1 MCDTKSGSPEK
12 EINLNEF
19 LDFLNLSCH
28 VNDMISQTTT
38 QIGKDSSNHLHHQ
51 HHHGVG
57 KTPNTGAISKS
68 HNSQKSIDFQQLA
81 NNRLVNDLFGYRNS
95 PRQTTNITDEVTD
108 SGPSTGSSGGS
119 GGGGFTTE
127 INRLRRQNS
136 ITMAKA
142 KSSHPGSDGTLH
154 PKLNEKLDFILNE
167 GILDAVLPFIC
178 PVPLP
183 ANYNNRLKPKGK
195 ETNGKASSTTIT
207 EAKNTTE
214 GETEASTSTT
224 GKESNT
230 NTTKSSVKAPTTLS
244 VAKTMT
250 TIHTG
255 PSNKKEP
262 EVIIHVC
269 DEVKNTS
276 KDFQCPQSL
285 LVSKM
290 GYFAD
295 VTAGQKLEDMD
306 ISVHC
311 DIQIFDWLMKWV
323 KSDSVSSA
331 ADLSDG
337 PPNLNVNNVVPILVS
352 ASFLQMEPLLLD
364 CLSFC
369 HSRLG
374 EVVKA
379 STNLSCLNDSIIT
392 RLADMFTN
400 VELEMVRDK
409 KDRLLPRLWT
419 KLIQSLCEPEPEALR
434 GHYYSLA
441 GLFRCSKCNR
451 CLTNTMKT
459 YVPCI
464 QGNVRLNR
472 WGQLISHHVRDT
484 MWDLN
489 LYIAQLFK
497 ELKSWRRVYWKL
509 WGHAHYLYCCLCE
522 MYFPVYQMSCCRY
535 HPEAPTFLGP
545 VTDGRTT
552 GPAGRYPCCG
562 QQAFRFE
569 TLPGPNGCQFREHSV
584 LVETDRERS
593 ILSIVQLATE
603 GHALGDCPPPK
614 MLETMASGET
624 ESRWMLLSLMP
635 QRCRQGLLPVINPD
649 VVAASKNSTT
659 GKVKQEILKKEF
671 DAIKD
676 KILDHQLQG
685 GTLSICPAAIQG
697 VLSNSTNV
705 TIKLKLERKF
715 DIPPLQKATVFD
727 RGCGSEFTTE
737 RMLEVVES
745 HSRIA
750 RRVRPASSKFFA
762 DSSTETEST
771 DNTLE
776 NLRANSR
783 KFGLGD
789 YGSSFSTS
797 SSDGCESSDS
807 KITAPKKH
815 YNKKNN
821 RKSKQPLN
829 PGRYWSG
836 ELSARSN
843 QDNQREF
850 EEKVMKQV
858 IALVRKKNGTDVNVN
873 KPNRPLGGIYVKLE
887 QEWKD
892 QLKQRFYNNNNNS
905 TGNTAN
911 NAQGNGNNCGGSMT
925 SLSVKASR
933 KKTDN
938 ANGGGGGGGQ

>member
-1 MCDTKSGSPEK
+1 MSSNSSSQTPTNHGDNGVANDSAEK
-12 EINLNEF
+12 TINLNDF

-28 VNDMISQTTT
+28 VNDMISQTNLQTT
-38 QIGKDSSNHLHHQ
+38 SIQHTKESQLHNHGL
-51 HHHGVG
+51 
-57 KTPNTGAISKS
+57 ASKS
-68 HNSQKSIDFQQLA
+68 ASCNGSSTMAMGAKGCGQPSGKAIDFQQLA
-81 NNRLVNDLFGYRNS
+81 HNRLVNDLFGYRRS
-95 PRQTTNITDEVTD
+95 AAQAIPEELTD
-108 SGPSTGSSGGS
+108 SGPSTGSSS
-119 GGGGFTTE
+119 GVADTARGH
-127 INRLRRQNS
+127 RR
-136 ITMAKA
+136 
-142 KSSHPGSDGTLH
+142 SSTSVTLPRTKQVQTSSSGDGILH
-154 PKLNEKLDFILNE
+154 PKLNEKLDCILNE

-183 ANYNNRLKPKGK
+183 ANYNNRLKPKLK
-195 ETNGKASSTTIT
+195 ETPGKPSPPMGSTQVGGELEIEVNMTMNSKEMETTAKVPPKISSLPIKTSIT
-207 EAKNTTE
+207 SQA
-214 GETEASTSTT
+214 GATS
-224 GKESNT
+224 
-230 NTTKSSVKAPTTLS
+230 
-244 VAKTMT
+244 
-250 TIHTG
+250 
-255 PSNKKEP
+255 KKEP

-276 KDFQCPQSL
+276 KDFVCPQSL

-323 KSDSVSSA
+323 KSETSNSLDQG
-331 ADLSDG
+331 DG
-337 PPNLNVNNVVPILVS
+337 SPNLNVNNVVPILVS

-392 RLADMFTN
+392 RMADMFTN
-400 VELEMVRDK
+400 VELEMVKDK
-409 KDRLLPRLWT
+409 KDRLVPRLWT

-441 GLFRCSKCNR
+441 GLFRCSKCQR
-451 CLTNTMKT
+451 CLTNTMKS
-459 YVPCI
+459 YVQCI
-464 QGNVRLNR
+464 EGNVRLNR
-472 WGQLISHHVRDT
+472 WGQLVSHHARDPT
-484 MWDLN
+484 WDLSC
-489 LYIAQLFK
+489 YIAQLFK

-522 MYFPVYQMSCCRY
+522 MYFPVYQMSWCRY
-535 HPEAPTFLGP
+535 HPETPSFLGP

-552 GPAGRYPCCG
+552 GAAGRYACCG

-569 TLPGPNGCQFREHSV
+569 TLPGPNGCQIREHSV

-603 GHALGDCPPPK
+603 GHALGDSPPLK
-614 MLETMASGET
+614 MQEALTGGDNEP
-624 ESRWMLLSLMP
+624 RWMLLSLMP
-635 QRCRQGLLPVINPD
+635 QRCRQGLLPVLNPD
-649 VVAASKNSTT
+649 
-659 GKVKQEILKKEF
+659 
-671 DAIKD
+671 DAN
-676 KILDHQLQG
+676 
-685 GTLSICPAAIQG
+685 CR
-697 VLSNSTNV
+697 V
-705 TIKLKLERKF
+705 
-715 DIPPLQKATVFD
+715 
-727 RGCGSEFTTE
+727 
-737 RMLEVVES
+737 
-745 HSRIA
+745 A

-762 DSSTETEST
+762 DSSSETEST

-776 NLRANSR
+776 NLRSTSR
-783 KFGLGD
+783 KYGLGD

-807 KITAPKKH
+807 KTVAPKKN
-815 YNKKNN
+815 YKKKHH
-821 RKSKQPLN
+821 RKSKPPLN

-858 IALVRKKNGTDVNVN
+858 VALVRKKNGTDVNVT
-873 KPNRPLGGIYVKLE
+873 KPNRPLGGCYVKLE
-887 QEWKD
+887 QEWKE
-892 QLKQRFYNNNNNS
+892 QLKQRYYNVTASTSNS
-905 TGNTAN
+905 QVSGTSN
-911 NAQGNGNNCGGSMT
+911 GSMT
-925 SLSVKASR
+925 SISLKPSR
-933 KKTDN
+933 KKVDN
-938 ANGGGGGGGQ
+938 GTGQ

>member
-1 MCDTKSGSPEK
+1 MASNNNSQKPTTHNGVGPNDSAEK
-12 EINLNEF
+12 TINLNDF

-28 VNDMISQTTT
+28 VNDMISQTQTSQQTT
-38 QIGKDSSNHLHHQ
+38 NHHTKELHA
-51 HHHGVG
+51 HHHGSLH
-57 KTPNTGAISKS
+57 KNTTNGAGNSMPLGTKS
-68 HNSQKSIDFQQLA
+68 SGPAKSLDFQHLA
-81 NNRLVNDLFGYRNS
+81 HNCLVNDLFGYKRAS
-95 PRQTTNITDEVTD
+95 PQAVQEDLTD
-108 SGPSTGSSGGS
+108 SGPSTGSSTGLGD
-119 GGGGFTTE
+119 TTARGR
-127 INRLRRQNS
+127 RLS
-136 ITMAKA
+136 SMALSKTKQA
-142 KSSHPGSDGTLH
+142 QTNTNGDGTLH
-154 PKLNEKLDFILNE
+154 PKLNEKLDNILNE

-183 ANYNNRLKPKGK
+183 ANYNNRLKPKGTK
-195 ETNGKASSTTIT
+195 EVAVRVSPSAPAVVAMQTCTESEGDASSTTT
-207 EAKNTTE
+207 SK
-214 GETEASTSTT
+214 ETSTSTR
-224 GKESNT
+224 
-230 NTTKSSVKAPTTLS
+230 APTKIS
-244 VAKTMT
+244 SIPIKTSINSQGAT
-250 TIHTG
+250 
-255 PSNKKEP
+255 SKKEP
-262 EVIIHVC
+262 EVVIHVC

-276 KDFQCPQSL
+276 KDFICPQSL

-323 KSDSVSSA
+323 KSEGNNSLDQG
-331 ADLSDG
+331 DG
-337 PPNLNVNNVVPILVS
+337 SPNLNVNNVVPILVS

-392 RLADMFTN
+392 RMADMFTN

-409 KDRLLPRLWT
+409 KDRLVPRLWT

-441 GLFRCSKCNR
+441 GLFRCSRCQR
-451 CLTNTMKT
+451 CLTNTMKS
-459 YVPCI
+459 YVQCI

-472 WGQLISHHVRDT
+472 WGQLVSHHVRDPT
-484 MWDLN
+484 WDLN
-489 LYIAQLFK
+489 CYIAQLFK

-522 MYFPVYQMSCCRY
+522 MYFPVYQLSWCRY
-535 HPEAPTFLGP
+535 HPETPSFLGP
-545 VTDGRTT
+545 VADGRTT
-552 GPAGRYPCCG
+552 GAAGRYACCG

-569 TLPGPNGCQFREHSV
+569 TLPGPNGCQIREHSV

-603 GHALGDCPPPK
+603 GHALGDSPPLK
-614 MLETMASGET
+614 MQ
-624 ESRWMLLSLMP
+624 ESLTSAEHEPRWMLLSLMP
-635 QRCRQGLLPVINPD
+635 QRCRQGLLPVLNPD
-649 VVAASKNSTT
+649 DANSR
-659 GKVKQEILKKEF
+659 V
-671 DAIKD
+671 
-676 KILDHQLQG
+676 
-685 GTLSICPAAIQG
+685 
-697 VLSNSTNV
+697 
-705 TIKLKLERKF
+705 
-715 DIPPLQKATVFD
+715 
-727 RGCGSEFTTE
+727 
-737 RMLEVVES
+737 
-745 HSRIA
+745 A

-776 NLRANSR
+776 NLRSTSR
-783 KFGLGD
+783 KYGLGD

-797 SSDGCESSDS
+797 SSDGCESSGS
-807 KITAPKKH
+807 KAMAPKKN
-815 YNKKNN
+815 YSKKHH
-821 RKSKQPLN
+821 RKSKPPLN

-858 IALVRKKNGTDVNVN
+858 VALVRKKNGADINVT
-873 KPNRPLGGIYVKLE
+873 KPSRPLGGCYVKLE
-887 QEWKD
+887 QEWKE
-892 QLKQRFYNNNNNS
+892 QLKQRYYNLGPSVSNS
-905 TGNTAN
+905 QMSGNCA
-911 NAQGNGNNCGGSMT
+911 GST
-925 SLSVKASR
+925 SSLSIKASR
-933 KKTDN
+933 KKGDN
-938 ANGGGGGGGQ
+938 ASGQ

>member
-119 GGGGFTTE
+119 GGGGGFTTE

-195 ETNGKASSTTIT
+195 ETTGKASFTTIT

-323 KSDSVSSA
+323 KSDSISSA

-522 MYFPVYQMSCCRY
+522 MYFPVYQMSWCRY

-649 VVAASKNSTT
+649 
-659 GKVKQEILKKEF
+659 
-671 DAIKD
+671 
-676 KILDHQLQG
+676 
-685 GTLSICPAAIQG
+685 
-697 VLSNSTNV
+697 
-705 TIKLKLERKF
+705 
-715 DIPPLQKATVFD
+715 
-727 RGCGSEFTTE
+727 
-737 RMLEVVES
+737 ES
-745 HSRIA
+745 HGRIA

-807 KITAPKKH
+807 KITAPKKT

-892 QLKQRFYNNNNNS
+892 QLKQRFYNNNNNNS

-933 KKTDN
+933 KKADN
-938 ANGGGGGGGQ
+938 ANGGGGGQ

>member
-1 MCDTKSGSPEK
+1 MSSNNNKNYDSNSQIPPPPTTTTTGNIQCENKAGSPEK
-12 EINLNEF
+12 TINLNDF

-28 VNDMISQTTT
+28 VNDMISQTST
-38 QIGKDSSNHLHHQ
+38 QTHFGKDTGHTHHQ
-51 HHHGVG
+51 HHHVAG
-57 KTPNTGAISKS
+57 KSGSNHVTNTGAVPKS
-68 HNSQKSIDFQQLA
+68 HGSQKPLDFQQLA

-95 PRQTTNITDEVTD
+95 PKSTNMPDELTD
-108 SGPSTGSSGGS
+108 SGPSTGSSGGA
-119 GGGGFTTE
+119 GE
-127 INRLRRQNS
+127 VNRLRRHNS
-136 ITMAKA
+136 IVLP
-142 KSSHPGSDGTLH
+142 KSKQGSNTGGGDGILH

-183 ANYNNRLKPKGK
+183 ANYNNRLKPKTK
-195 ETNGKASSTTIT
+195 ETTSKVSSTTVSSAT
-207 EAKNTTE
+207 NAADNEAEPSAATTA
-214 GETEASTSTT
+214 TKDINSSATKTS
-224 GKESNT
+224 GKT
-230 NTTKSSVKAPTTLS
+230 PTSLS
-244 VAKTMT
+244 VAKTLT
-250 TIHTG
+250 TIQSGSTT
-255 PSNKKEP
+255 KREP

-276 KDFQCPQSL
+276 KDFLCPQSL

-323 KSDSVSSA
+323 KSESTSSSA
-331 ADLSDG
+331 MDPSEG

-441 GLFRCSKCNR
+441 GLFRCCKCNR
-451 CLTNTMKT
+451 CLTNTMKS
-459 YVPCI
+459 YVQCV

-472 WGQLISHHVRDT
+472 WGQLVSHHVRDT

-497 ELKSWRRVYWKL
+497 EFKSWRRVYWKL

-522 MYFPVYQMSCCRY
+522 MYFPVYQMSWCRY

-552 GPAGRYPCCG
+552 GAAGRYPCCG

-614 MLETMASGET
+614 MLETMTSGES

-635 QRCRQGLLPVINPD
+635 QRCRQGLLPILNPD
-649 VVAASKNSTT
+649 
-659 GKVKQEILKKEF
+659 
-671 DAIKD
+671 
-676 KILDHQLQG
+676 
-685 GTLSICPAAIQG
+685 
-697 VLSNSTNV
+697 
-705 TIKLKLERKF
+705 
-715 DIPPLQKATVFD
+715 
-727 RGCGSEFTTE
+727 
-737 RMLEVVES
+737 ES

-750 RRVRPASSKFFA
+750 RRVRPASSRFFA

-776 NLRANSR
+776 NLRATSR

-789 YGSSFSTS
+789 YGSSLSTS

-807 KITAPKKH
+807 KIMIPKKS
-815 YNKKNN
+815 YNKKHH

-858 IALVRKKNGTDVNVN
+858 IALVRKKNGTDINVN
-873 KPNRPLGGIYVKLE
+873 KPARPLGGTYVKLE
-887 QEWKD
+887 QEWKE
-892 QLKQRFYNNNNNS
+892 QLKQRFYNTASANNS
-905 TGNTAN
+905 SSQAN
-911 NAQGNGNNCGGSMT
+911 GGNCGGSSMT

-933 KKTDN
+933 KKPDN
-938 ANGGGGGGGQ
+938 GQ